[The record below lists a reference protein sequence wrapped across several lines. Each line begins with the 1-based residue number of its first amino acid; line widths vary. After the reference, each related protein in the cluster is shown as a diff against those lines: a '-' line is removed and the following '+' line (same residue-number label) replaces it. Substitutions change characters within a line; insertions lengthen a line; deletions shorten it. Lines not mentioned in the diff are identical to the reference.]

1 MIHAIYYNFLDTK
14 NTLLCTLY
22 GEHLQALRI
31 SELKKTLNHSALRWG
46 RGQTNELSVDECKA
60 VHYVPIN

>member
-22 GEHLQALRI
+22 GERLQALRI
-31 SELKKTLNHSALRWG
+31 SELL
-46 RGQTNELSVDECKA
+46 
-60 VHYVPIN
+60 